1 MGTFIYFTNEQK
13 RRANDVDLEEFLRRR
28 DEKLIPSG
36 RDKRLASDK
45 SITIRGSEWFD
56 HADRKGGHAID
67 FVQKYYGLS
76 FPEAVKLLLNGE
88 DGQGY
93 PEAAERPPEPPKPF
107 VLPPINRDMRR
118 VFAYLMK
125 HRRID
130 RDIITHFA
138 KAGTLYE
145 DAEYHNAVFVGTDEN
160 GVPRHAH
167 KRSTNSIGETFRLNI
182 EGSDSRHSFHHLG
195 SDGNLYVFEAPIDLL
210 SYITLHPEGWEDH
223 SYVACCGTSAI
234 PVLEMLRRMD
244 TPQTAFLCLDN
255 DKAGQEAGRRM
266 EEQIKEAFGIPVE
279 RLVPRLKD
287 WNEDLCAMRE
297 KPDMAMQMR

>member
-266 EEQIKEAFGIPVE
+266 EEQIKEKFGVAVE
-279 RLVPRLKD
+279 RLIPRLKD